1 MIRRPPRSTLF
12 PYTTLFRSYFSFSR
26 GALLAFAAGVVVLLA
41 LAKHR
46 FEVLGNLA
54 ITVLPALWVIS
65 QARELPGLV
74 TRPVSE
80 EVMKADGLA
89 LIAPLLTGARLALA
103 AQVVF
108 SLLVRAAEGCVPDGA
123 RRVARIVGT

>member
-12 PYTTLFRSYFSFSR
+12 PYTTLFRSYLSFSR

-54 ITVLPALWVIS
+54 VTVLPALWVIS

-74 TRPVSE
+74 TWPVSE

-89 LIAPLLTGARLALA
+89 LIAPLLTGVLLALG

-108 SLLVRAAEGCVPDGA
+108 SLLVRAVEGYTPD
-123 RRVARIVGT
+123 RVRYVDRKSV